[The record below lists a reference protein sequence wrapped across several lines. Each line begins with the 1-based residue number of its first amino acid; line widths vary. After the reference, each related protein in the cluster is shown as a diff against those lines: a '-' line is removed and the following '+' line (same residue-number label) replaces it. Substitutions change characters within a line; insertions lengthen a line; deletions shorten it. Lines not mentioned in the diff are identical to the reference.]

1 MIKVSSLEARLECA
15 QEDNDKEMI
24 EIWADDIEQANE
36 QNERILLDMF
46 KAEILPLLPAHDSIM
61 QREEY
66 NNFIDSWMKDGY
78 LSESFVNEMD
88 NPF

>member
-1 MIKVSSLEARLECA
+1 MIKVSSFEARLECA
-15 QEDNDKEMI
+15 HEDNDKEMI
-24 EIWADDIEQANE
+24 EIWGDELEEANE
-36 QNERILLDMF
+36 ENERILLDMF
-46 KAEILPLLPAHDSIM
+46 KAEILPLLPVHDSIM

-78 LSESFVNEMD
+78 LSESFVDDMD